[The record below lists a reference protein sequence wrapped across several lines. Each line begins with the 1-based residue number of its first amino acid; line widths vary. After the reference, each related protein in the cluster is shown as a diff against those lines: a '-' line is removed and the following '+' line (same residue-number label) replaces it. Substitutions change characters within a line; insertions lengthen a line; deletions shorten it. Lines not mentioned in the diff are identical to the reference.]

1 MTVQLPSERRLLIQR
16 RLEATGRVSAS
27 DLAGE
32 FRTSEDTIRRDLR
45 ELAAAGLCKKVY
57 GGALPPTSALDSI
70 EMRDQFE
77 ADSKATLASI
87 AVRLLSPGQFVALDA
102 GSTNLAI
109 ARALPRGMAL
119 SVVSNAP
126 AVASVLAGRPEID
139 LHLLGGRY
147 DPRSGGVL
155 GTRTCRQAA
164 ELRPHIVFVGACAVD
179 AARGVTAFSPEE
191 ADLKQVLV
199 GSAATVVTVATA
211 DKLGKSATF
220 AVVSADRLD
229 HLITELG
236 APSDVIVALRSMGVN
251 VAQPSMPA
259 LARPHQARPSQGQ

>member
-1 MTVQLPSERRLLIQR
+1 MIVQLPSERRLLIQR
-16 RLEATGRVSAS
+16 RLDVAGRVSAS
-27 DLAGE
+27 DLAQE
-32 FRTSEDTIRRDLR
+32 FQTSEDTIRRDLR
-45 ELAAAGLCKKVY
+45 EMAAAGLCTKVY
-57 GGALPPTSALDSI
+57 GGALPPASA
-70 EMRDQFE
+70 
-77 ADSKATLASI
+77 LASI
-87 AVRLLSPGQFVALDA
+87 ETRDRLEPDTKAMLAKLAVGFLTPGQLVAIDA

-126 AVASVLAGRPEID
+126 AVASVLAERPEID

-147 DPRSGGVL
+147 DSRSGAVL

-164 ELRPHIVFVGACAVD
+164 ELRPHLVFVGACAVD
-179 AARGVTAFSPEE
+179 ATRGVTAFSPEE

-199 GSAATVVTVATA
+199 ESAAVVVTVATA

-229 HLITELG
+229 HLITEAN
-236 APSDVIVALRSMGVN
+236 APSDVLVALRSQGVN
-251 VAQPSMPA
+251 VVQPTQPA
-259 LARPHQARPSQGQ
+259 SVEPSQMHRG